1 MDFQEICRCFLT
13 GDASTIS
20 VTIKKTVTQYPPP
33 TSVTCVLP
41 LPVPYVPGSM
51 GCTAAAAAVHCSIT
65 AALPAADYCLRTAQL
80 KVRLTLASYQVPGTG
95 II

>member
-20 VTIKKTVTQYPPP
+20 VAIKKNCYAVPTANLSYLCA
-33 TSVTCVLP
+33 TSVTC
-41 LPVPYVPGSM
+41 GSM
-51 GCTAAAAAVHCSIT
+51 GCTAAAAAAVHCSIT
-65 AALPAADYCLRTAQL
+65 AALPAADYCRRTAQL